1 MKPIKLGR
9 ASWFDLADKEQ
20 AETAREATRGRAGV
34 YLLRQVG
41 AAQVEYIGSAFVGET
56 GAKRGPL
63 AFWKTI
69 KRHLHACRFR
79 NRYGKKRRGN
89 YDFQSDNFCAQD
101 AAKEY
106 EVAIM
111 ITAPADARRYEQAAI
126 NKYRPH
132 YNAQNLDR
140 MAEVVPF

>member
-1 MKPIKLGR
+1 MKPIRLGR
-9 ASWFDLADKEQ
+9 ATWFDLADEEQ
-20 AETAREATRGRAGV
+20 AETVRAATRERAGV
-34 YLLRQVG
+34 YLLRKVG

-69 KRHLHACRFR
+69 KRHLHACKFR
-79 NRYGKKRRGN
+79 NRYGKKRRGT
-89 YDFQSDNFCAQD
+89 YDFDSDNFCD
-101 AAKEY
+101 EGAADQY

-126 NKYRPH
+126 NKYRPT
-132 YNAQNLDR
+132 YNANNIDR